1 MCMATKL
8 GIILETINIFSPN
21 LLCIKPTPSLA
32 YVKMISYLCKWHE
45 VVPLPFAYLGETE
58 LELWFN

>member
-8 GIILETINIFSPN
+8 RIILETINN
-21 LLCIKPTPSLA
+21 LRTKLRYIKPMPSLA

-45 VVPLPFAYLGETE
+45 VVPQPFAYHCETA